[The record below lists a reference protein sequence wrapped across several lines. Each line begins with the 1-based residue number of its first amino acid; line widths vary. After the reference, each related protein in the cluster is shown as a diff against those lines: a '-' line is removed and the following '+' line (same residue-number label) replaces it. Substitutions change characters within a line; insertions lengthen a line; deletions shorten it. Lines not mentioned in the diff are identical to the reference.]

1 MLIRLCSCT
10 IADVFVLSPRLR
22 YLLGSC
28 IGCVWVWVQSE
39 IEASGGAT
47 CARDLVRYVFCET
60 CRTEN
65 VGQFNYCWFCGTQ
78 PFRDP
83 DATAVRIDV
92 GKLEAR
98 RAVVLAAMA
107 KRPGQRRKSKIG
119 DDFDAFLLARS
130 GGRRG
135 WATAIDDDVFDWAC
149 FLYSQGHGTTWV
161 HDRSCPGVGPDDDGA
176 CLPGSGCAKRYAAGS
191 IDKAFISKLRM
202 AMREQLGKVEE

>member
-1 MLIRLCSCT
+1 M
-10 IADVFVLSPRLR
+10 
-22 YLLGSC
+22 
-28 IGCVWVWVQSE
+28 WVQSG
-39 IEASGGAT
+39 IEASGGGT
-47 CARDLVRYVFCET
+47 CARDLVRYVLCT
-60 CRTEN
+60 ACRAEN

-130 GGRRG
+130 GGAEAGQRRSTTMSSTG
-135 WATAIDDDVFDWAC
+135 LAFSILKAMVPRGCTIGLVPAWAQTTMAPAC
-149 FLYSQGHGTTWV
+149 RVAVAPSGMRPDRLIKRLF
-161 HDRSCPGVGPDDDGA
+161 RSCAWPCGNNLA
-176 CLPGSGCAKRYAAGS
+176 R
-191 IDKAFISKLRM
+191 
-202 AMREQLGKVEE
+202 